1 MLLIFLT
8 LLLLRRRLLLPISSE
23 DEVESLEA
31 IFRKMLDETVLD
43 TTSEEAVPDTPP
55 PPHLNLLQVAQ
66 STRPDQMLYDA
77 DESEAFFKAY
87 KEKHGHGP
95 FHSLLVEQCPTAPVD
110 NLESNNYL
118 ESNNS
123 TQSVSCDFSE
133 EEWAQIVE
141 AQGYL
146 QRRLSPLSMKKA
158 DALRAKTKVLDTNVK
173 VALNFEEVTDHYSI
187 DEQLV
192 DDSLICQTCACASAT
207 IPGMDLETESSIDHL
222 DRHHLLYNSQPKQT
236 NHHNYQL
243 PSRHPHVML
252 TLTCIKMMMIT
263 LTLAME

>member
-1 MLLIFLT
+1 MLILICCLSVK
-8 LLLLRRRLLLPISSE
+8 ISFGAVSL
-23 DEVESLEA
+23 LEA
-31 IFRKMLDETVLD
+31 VFRKMLDETVLD

-55 PPHLNLLQVAQ
+55 PPHLNLLQVAPPL
-66 STRPDQMLYDA
+66 SSSDPDEYFSMFRSELYDA

-146 QRRLSPLSMKKA
+146 QSLEQPTMQASSFQTEEIAPAANLESNNSTQSVSSQPPTAESSPSCNADVDMHQDDDDNVDFGNGIDHSM
-158 DALRAKTKVLDTNVK
+158 
-173 VALNFEEVTDHYSI
+173 FEDDETEDDVEEAAEIETSTV
-187 DEQLV
+187 EQLV
-192 DDSLICQTCACASAT
+192 PLSSESV
-207 IPGMDLETESSIDHL
+207 IPLPT
-222 DRHHLLYNSQPKQT
+222 SQ
-236 NHHNYQL
+236 
-243 PSRHPHVML
+243 
-252 TLTCIKMMMIT
+252 
-263 LTLAME
+263 

>member
-1 MLLIFLT
+1 MLILICCLSFSLCYYSEEEGAVK
-8 LLLLRRRLLLPISSE
+8 ISFGAVSL
-23 DEVESLEA
+23 LEA
-31 IFRKMLDETVLD
+31 VFRKMLDETVLD

-55 PPHLNLLQVAQ
+55 PPHLNLLQVA
-66 STRPDQMLYDA
+66 SPLSSSDPDEYFSMFRSELYDA

-110 NLESNNYL
+110 NLESNNDL

-158 DALRAKTKVLDTNVK
+158 DALRVKTKVENVK
-173 VALNFEEVTDHYSI
+173 VALNFEEFTDTT
-187 DEQLV
+187 L
-192 DDSLICQTCACASAT
+192 
-207 IPGMDLETESSIDHL
+207 HL
-222 DRHHLLYNSQPKQT
+222 PVRRGFS
-236 NHHNYQL
+236 
-243 PSRHPHVML
+243 
-252 TLTCIKMMMIT
+252 
-263 LTLAME
+263 

>member
-1 MLLIFLT
+1 
-8 LLLLRRRLLLPISSE
+8 
-23 DEVESLEA
+23 
-31 IFRKMLDETVLD
+31 MLDETVLD

-55 PPHLNLLQVAQ
+55 PPHLNLLQVAPPL
-66 STRPDQMLYDA
+66 SSSDPDEYFSMFPSELYDA

-110 NLESNNYL
+110 NLESNNDL

-158 DALRAKTKVLDTNVK
+158 DALRVKTKVENVK
-173 VALNFEEVTDHYSI
+173 VALNFEEFTDTTSSETIYK
-187 DEQLV
+187 QLV
-192 DDSLICQTCACASAT
+192 DDSWICQPCACASDT
-207 IPGMDLETESSIDHL
+207 IPDMDLETESSISGGDQN
-222 DRHHLLYNSQPKQT
+222 RY
-236 NHHNYQL
+236 
-243 PSRHPHVML
+243 R
-252 TLTCIKMMMIT
+252 
-263 LTLAME
+263 